1 MAIIYSYVDGEKYV
15 SGSPEHEAAFDA
27 LKAKRI
33 AEWEANNPGRN
44 YEDRQP
50 TFHTLNPDVNPW
62 YGDNGVLTVDA
73 EGNRGTK
80 NTIYDTDLYPGG
92 TPLPPDVADEF
103 NPYGPDNPAPPFVGP
118 QEHVPTPNPT
128 GTGGGAFNPGGNQT
142 GNQVSNPNP
151 TSPWE
156 YGSGN
161 EFPYNPPPGI
171 PLNPIV
177 SENPNIF
184 SPYGQAAARMSNITT
199 FGGLPRSTGPWDE
212 MGGYYG
218 GNPYTQRPDD
228 LPGPIGL
235 PGPGNPGA
243 PVDSPW
249 QPPVGGGSPD
259 PNQPGPWLPPA
270 QPITLPDP
278 LTQDQIDQAAQA
290 AALRAAGL

>member
-15 SGSPEHEAAFDA
+15 SGSPEHEAAQDA

-118 QEHVPTPNPT
+118 ELPPSMPP
-128 GTGGGAFNPGGNQT
+128 PG
-142 GNQVSNPNP
+142 
-151 TSPWE
+151 
-156 YGSGN
+156 
-161 EFPYNPPPGI
+161 NPPPG
-171 PLNPIV
+171 NPPPGGPWV
-177 SENPNIF
+177 PPPGGKGNLPPMGGKGGGGGQPSQPPANPYPMYGYNR
-184 SPYGQAAARMSNITT
+184 PYGA
-199 FGGLPRSTGPWDE
+199 GGIPMQYTLQGPQGVQE
-212 MGGYYG
+212 APMPQQPSPTQPGKGGSYPVQPFNQTSAYG
-218 GNPYTQRPDD
+218 GK
-228 LPGPIGL
+228 
-235 PGPGNPGA
+235 
-243 PVDSPW
+243 
-249 QPPVGGGSPD
+249 GGGSYAEGGRVGYAGG
-259 PNQPGPWLPPA
+259 GPMDWSRGSNSPTYGPF
-270 QPITLPDP
+270 
-278 LTQDQIDQAAQA
+278 
-290 AALRAAGL
+290 AGRHG